1 MHHDMHQFVTHVSN
15 CLQLGILLEISANK
29 PGNVSRV
36 ADFQGTRYEHFLA
49 SAVAIRPSLAVAA
62 KQGAK
67 ISRGEIEPSSVGIG
81 KIMKSAVEEVSV
93 WQHGGNTL
101 LGTILLLSPLAV
113 AAGMSFSDNNK
124 FSRDNLRRSLKQ
136 VSESTSPLDA
146 VAVYEAI
153 NIANPNGLANMAPT
167 LDVNDPASK
176 KKILEEKI
184 NLFEIFRISASYDSI
199 SREWVE
205 NFPITFDIGLP
216 FFIKQLEVADLNTA
230 IVRTFLK
237 VLARVP
243 DTLIRRKAGKEK
255 AEEISERA
263 GKILSGLSTP
273 KGRKELLDF
282 DEELRGSRNKL
293 NPGTT
298 ADITATVLAVS
309 ILDGYRP

>member
-1 MHHDMHQFVTHVSN
+1 LHQDMHQFVTHISN
-15 CLQLGILLEISANK
+15 CLQLGILLEISTNK

-49 SAVAIRPSLAVAA
+49 SAVALRPSLAVAA
-62 KQGAK
+62 KQG
-67 ISRGEIEPSSVGIG
+67 IMVSGEKIEPSSVGIG
-81 KIMKSAVEEVSV
+81 RIVKRAVKEVSV

-113 AAGMSFSDNNK
+113 AAGMSFSDGNK
-124 FSRDNLRRSLKQ
+124 FSIDDLRKNLKL

-216 FFIKQLEVADLNTA
+216 FFYKQLEVADLNTA

-263 GKILSGLSTP
+263 GKILSCLSTP
-273 KGRKELLDF
+273 KGRKKLLDF
-282 DEELRGSRNKL
+282 DEELQGSRNQL

-298 ADITATVLAVS
+298 ADIIATVLAVS

>member
-1 MHHDMHQFVTHVSN
+1 MHQFVTHVSN

-29 PGNVSRV
+29 PGNVSRL
-36 ADFQGTRYEHFLA
+36 ADFHGTKYEHFLA
-49 SAVAIRPSLAVAA
+49 SAVALRPSLETAA
-62 KQGAK
+62 RQGAM
-67 ISRGEIEPSSVGIG
+67 ISRGEIEPSNVGIG
-81 KIMKSAVEEVSV
+81 RIVKNAVEEVSV

-113 AAGMSFSDNNK
+113 AAGMSFSDDNK
-124 FSRDNLRRSLKQ
+124 FSIDNLRRSLKQ

-167 LDVNDPASK
+167 LDVNDTSSK
-176 KKILEEKI
+176 KKILEKKI

-205 NFPITFDIGLP
+205 NFPITFEIGLP
-216 FFIKQLEVADLNTA
+216 FLYNQLEVTDLNTA
-230 IVRTFLK
+230 IIRTFLR

-243 DTLIRRKAGKEK
+243 DTLIRRKAGMEK
-255 AEEISERA
+255 AEDISRKAE
-263 GKILSGLSTP
+263 KILNGLSTV
-273 KGRKELLDF
+273 KGSQELLDF
-282 DEELRGSRNKL
+282 DKELRGSRNQL

-298 ADITATVLAVS
+298 ADIIAAVLAVS